1 MSNEN
6 RSVIQS
12 EKDVA
17 KMINHNYLKGE
28 KITQFTKKV
37 FLYLNK
43 DNIDNNNVLYSQLNK
58 LCLSQRNELL
68 NSNEPQSLILY
79 GKSKVGKS

>member
-43 DNIDNNNVLYSQLNK
+43 DNIDNNNVLY
-58 LCLSQRNELL
+58 
-68 NSNEPQSLILY
+68 
-79 GKSKVGKS
+79 